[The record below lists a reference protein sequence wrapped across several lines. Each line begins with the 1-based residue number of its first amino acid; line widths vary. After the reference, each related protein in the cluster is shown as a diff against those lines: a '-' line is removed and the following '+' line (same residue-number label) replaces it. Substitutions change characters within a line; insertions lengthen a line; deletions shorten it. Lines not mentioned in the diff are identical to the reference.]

1 MAMSVSALLGDHRYA
16 TVKLNATAVLQRLLP
31 LVNDTQRLRGLTH
44 RVLSGD
50 VAATAQR
57 EEARQALDAGVLAF
71 DAALPSAVSYHLDD
85 AWQPLRQSL
94 RELAA
99 CRHAASAPG
108 VGRRSDGARSNCW
121 RGSGG
126 RRRRLDCMRPTAAS
140 STAISTSG
148 ASTGNAVW
156 RVNLDE
162 RRISELL
169 LVLTHCLTQFA
180 PRRMVRRGQHDV
192 TRQISM
198 TTRKELVEALRVR
211 YGSGAF
217 GERIKILDEFVAL
230 TGYHRKHAVRAL
242 REEVTK
248 TGAASALRSGSS
260 SKAG

>member
-16 TVKLNATAVLQRLLP
+16 TVELNATAVLQRLLP

-108 VGRRSDGARSNCW
+108 GRPTKRWRALELLARVGRPQAPAGLHAADGGFVDRDLYIWSIDRQRSVARQ
-121 RGSGG
+121 SG
-126 RRRRLDCMRPTAAS
+126 
-140 STAISTSG
+140 
-148 ASTGNAVW
+148 
-156 RVNLDE
+156 
-162 RRISELL
+162 
-169 LVLTHCLTQFA
+169 
-180 PRRMVRRGQHDV
+180 
-192 TRQISM
+192 
-198 TTRKELVEALRVR
+198 
-211 YGSGAF
+211 
-217 GERIKILDEFVAL
+217 
-230 TGYHRKHAVRAL
+230 
-242 REEVTK
+242 
-248 TGAASALRSGSS
+248 
-260 SKAG
+260 